1 MSITTYKI
9 DAKNCLMFALPRDS
23 KGDREVLVEPPE
35 APAGHVARWVTDL
48 HSTTDAVTYGEPGT
62 GTWEVVEDHRK
73 DKLYVTSDGSSYTID
88 AEIDGQT
95 YTGVDALPA
104 WLSTI
109 ERPGKN
115 YNWTAGAWVLD
126 VAGQLADDQAYQTA
140 LMEQAYSN
148 AVAQDVTFTTAAGV
162 TKTYQADPD
171 SQDILNKTL
180 NVCKTAGAVPDGFWW
195 KSRDNTQVPF
205 TLADLA
211 GLASAMLDQGWAAF
225 QKLTARKNSI
235 TAATT
240 SAAVKAITW

>member
-1 MSITTYKI
+1 MSYAVRNDGMGWRSVNGPDDVGLDETYSATVPPDSLEMVQTT
-9 DAKNCLMFALPRDS
+9 
-23 KGDREVLVEPPE
+23 
-35 APAGHVARWVTDL
+35 
-48 HSTTDAVTYGEPGT
+48 
-62 GTWEVVEDHRK
+62 
-73 DKLYVTSDGSSYTID
+73 
-88 AEIDGQT
+88 
-95 YTGVDALPA
+95 
-104 WLSTI
+104 
-109 ERPGKN
+109 
-115 YNWTAGAWVLD
+115 
-126 VAGQLADDQAYQTA
+126 QTA

-148 AVAQDVTFTTAAGV
+148 AVAQDVSFTTGAGV

-195 KSRDNTQVPF
+195 KPKDNTLVPF